1 MRVAVYFFNGAS
13 LLSSKD
19 TTVTGSPLADQ
30 RLSVT
35 DTAPT
40 NTTNVEI
47 WVQFYT
53 YDEGPNITVSI
64 DNASLDETTAAPTGT
79 LAVTLDPS
87 TLAASGT
94 TTVTG
99 TLAATLD
106 PSTLAASGT
115 TTVTGTLAATLA
127 DSTLAASGD
136 VESGST
142 GTLAVTLDPSTLA
155 ASGDAGAPPQ
165 DDHNPGGG
173 SRTFVGLPVKPPR
186 PKKIDEEL
194 EAMLVSLL
202 LLT

>member
-1 MRVAVYFFNGAS
+1 MAVYTITFTGGG
-13 LLSSKD
+13 
-19 TTVTGSPLADQ
+19 GSPLVAVGQVVRYSTSPDDDSLGTVTALTGTQAAGTLTADFSGDIPVLPS
-30 RLSVT
+30 RPVILRNAGGWTATMTSFEEGIGSV
-35 DTAPT
+35 
-40 NTTNVEI
+40 
-47 WVQFYT
+47 
-53 YDEGPNITVSI
+53 S
-64 DNASLDETTAAPTGT
+64 GT
-79 LAVTLDPS
+79 LAVTLAAS

-99 TLAATLD
+99 TLA
-106 PSTLAASGT
+106 
-115 TTVTGTLAATLA
+115 VTLA

-142 GTLAVTLDPSTLA
+142 GTLAVILDASTLA
-155 ASGDAGAPPQ
+155 AAGDAGAPPQ